1 MRVAFG
7 SRLRVTGTTPRGT
20 VRRIPRGQRRCFELD
35 LLRQRQG
42 VQAIRD
48 FAQALRGDSAI
59 CHPWPGAFPDH
70 FAPII
75 GMRGG
80 RELLTARWGIRPPFE
95 GLKGKNRDPSVTNI
109 RNVASPHW
117 RRLSASFPSCSLE
130 RPSSTPN

>member
-1 MRVAFG
+1 
-7 SRLRVTGTTPRGT
+7 
-20 VRRIPRGQRRCFELD
+20 

-117 RRLSASFPSCSLE
+117 RRWLE
-130 RPSSTPN
+130 LENRCVVPSSSFSDNEVLPDGMRPPVWLASMRTGR